1 MTNREFPTLLSRLSV
16 ALILP
21 LACLAQATPSAN
33 PTDPIAEVAG
43 QPIFEKDLAATMAP
57 QMMRLRDQE
66 YQIKS
71 RALDEVIR
79 QRVLE
84 AEAKKRGI
92 STDDLLKQE
101 VDSKI
106 GEPTDAVIEGYYLGQ
121 RDRINR
127 PFDEVKA
134 QLRAAFVQ
142 ARVQQARQEYEDSLR
157 KKAEV
162 AVYLRP
168 PKINVAYDP
177 ARVKG
182 DPKAPITIVEF
193 SDFQCPYCKRADD
206 TLKEVLT
213 KYNGKVRLA
222 YRDFPLSQIHP
233 NAENSAE
240 AARCAG
246 AQGKFW
252 EYHDALFADQSK
264 LDKAS
269 LTDRAKKLGLDEKS
283 FQSCLDTG
291 KFRAQVH
298 ADEQDG
304 EKAGVSGTPGFFIN
318 GTMLSGA
325 QPATEF
331 EKIIDAELAAAG
343 PRRAGR

>member
-1 MTNREFPTLLSRLSV
+1 MMKTELLRLLPRLTLSLV
-16 ALILP
+16 LP
-21 LACLAQATPSAN
+21 LACLAQSPSAATPD
-33 PTDPIAEVAG
+33 DPIAEVAG
-43 QPIFEKDLAATMAP
+43 QPIYEKDLTAAMAS

-79 QRVLE
+79 EKVLE
-84 AEAKKRGI
+84 AEAKKRGL
-92 STDDLLKQE
+92 STEELLKQE

-106 GEPTDAVIEGYYLGQ
+106 GEPTDAVLEGYYLAQ
-121 RDRINR
+121 KDRINR

-134 QLRAAFVQ
+134 QIRAAFMQ

-168 PKINVAYDP
+168 PKINVTYDA

-193 SDFQCPYCKRADD
+193 SDFQCPFCKRADD

-213 KYNGKVRLA
+213 KYSGKVKLA

-233 NAENSAE
+233 NAQNAAE
-240 AARCAG
+240 ASRCAG

-269 LTDRAKKLGLDEKS
+269 LTDRAKKLSLDEKS

-291 KFRAQVH
+291 KFKAQVD

-304 EKAGVSGTPGFFIN
+304 EKAGVNGTPGFFIN
-318 GTMLSGA
+318 GTFLSGA
-325 QPATEF
+325 QPVSEF
-331 EKIIDAELAAAG
+331 EKVIDTELAAAG
-343 PRRAGR
+343 PRRASR